1 MSSSQS
7 PINHSRHLTIRLE
20 LHNPEDDVSARA
32 AVTEG
37 LEAAAETGRALDH
50 EHILVSRILN
60 NLHFKLFSYSQCSM
74 SSP

>member
-1 MSSSQS
+1 MSSSHS
-7 PINHSRHLTIRLE
+7 STNHPRHLTVRLE
-20 LHNPEDDVSARA
+20 LHNPEDDVPARA

-60 NLHFKLFSYSQCSM
+60 DLDYKLFFQCSM